1 MSSPGEQINWGL
13 TYIQETYGSYSPEAL
28 SQVNDAALQDC
39 PDCYGTGIEP
49 RTVDFP
55 CEFCYGE
62 GYI

>member
-1 MSSPGEQINWGL
+1 MSKPEEQVNWGL
-13 TYIQETYGSYSPEAL
+13 DYIQRSYSPEAL
-28 SQVNDAALQDC
+28 FEVNDAVLHDC

-62 GYI
+62 GYV